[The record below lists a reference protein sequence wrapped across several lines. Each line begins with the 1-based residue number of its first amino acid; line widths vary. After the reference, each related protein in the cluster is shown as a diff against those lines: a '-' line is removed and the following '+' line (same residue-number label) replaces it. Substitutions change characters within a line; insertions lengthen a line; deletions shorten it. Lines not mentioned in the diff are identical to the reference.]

1 MFWPARLCW
10 LSQLAVSWC
19 LLLCS
24 ASSQPPPANSGLYA
38 SYVAIQLLDCAVS
51 TFTVHWYTRIASIQ
65 VHGLPPHTHTHR
77 QTAFWPV
84 YMNSSASWAIN
95 NLYNAVL
102 YQKGLVL
109 KGESVA
115 DEELKKVRVKWM
127 FFDWYIRKLVVMRQ
141 RKWDIAAVAS

>member
-1 MFWPARLCW
+1 
-10 LSQLAVSWC
+10 
-19 LLLCS
+19 
-24 ASSQPPPANSGLYA
+24 
-38 SYVAIQLLDCAVS
+38 
-51 TFTVHWYTRIASIQ
+51 
-65 VHGLPPHTHTHR
+65 
-77 QTAFWPV
+77 
-84 YMNSSASWAIN
+84 MNSSASWAIN
-95 NLYNAVL
+95 NLYNTVL